1 MTTINRNWASQSQII
16 GTGDGYVTLS
26 GTTESYSSDVDMET
40 NGYEGAHVTVEI
52 DYDTTPTDEVKIKVY
67 GSLDGSNYDDT
78 PIWEMQG
85 DKSVDP
91 AKLSFQF
98 RLFQGAGLGFNEDGV
113 GVLQCVHGTA
123 HSAIDGSWVLR
134 DVTVEVIL
142 NNPPRLPED
151 VEPVDFLAGGVIAGE
166 VPVAPIASGCP

>member
-1 MTTINRNWASQSQII
+1 MVTIDRNWASPSQII

-26 GTTESYSSDVDMET
+26 GTTESYSSDVDTET

-52 DYDTTPTDEVKIKVY
+52 DYDASPTDEVKIKLY

-91 AKLSFQF
+91 QQLSFIVRDLAHF
-98 RLFQGAGLGFNEDGV
+98 RIGIQQTGSTNSHNVRAYV
-113 GVLQCVHGTA
+113 QCWNYQ
-123 HSAIDGSWVLR
+123 SA
-134 DVTVEVIL
+134 
-142 NNPPRLPED
+142 
-151 VEPVDFLAGGVIAGE
+151 
-166 VPVAPIASGCP
+166 